1 MPDAEVGVFGGS
13 GLYEFLDHVEE
24 LEIETPWGAPSAPI
38 AVGTVDGRR
47 VAFLPR
53 HGRKHHLAPHH
64 VNYRA
69 NLWALHELGVTRILS
84 PFACGSLQRRIHPG
98 DLVVC
103 DQLVDRTSG
112 RDDSYFSTP
121 LVVHVSW
128 ADPYCD
134 ELRVAS
140 LDAARAEGATVH
152 ETGTVVVVQ
161 GPRFSTKAESKWFRE
176 QGWDVV
182 NMTQYPEAYLAREL
196 GMCFA
201 GIAVVTD
208 YDAGI
213 DGVTP
218 VSYDEV
224 MRVFEAN
231 IDRLRTIL
239 VHALKAIPAERACAC
254 ASGTG
259 GVFPNPPGR

>member
-1 MPDAEVGVFGGS
+1 MPHADVGVFGGS
-13 GLYEFLDHVEE
+13 GLYAFLDGVEDVDVD
-24 LEIETPWGAPSAPI
+24 TPWGPPSAPVAI
-38 AVGTVDGRR
+38 GTIDDRR

-53 HGRKHHLAPHH
+53 HGRKHQLAPHE

-69 NLWALHELGVTRILS
+69 NLWALRELGVTRILS

-98 DLVVC
+98 DFVVC
-103 DQLVDRTSG
+103 DQLVDRTRG
-112 RDDSYFSTP
+112 RGDTYFASP
-121 LVVHVSW
+121 QVVHLSW
-128 ADPYCD
+128 ADPYCP
-134 ELRVAS
+134 ELRSAAI
-140 LDAARAEGATVH
+140 DAARAEGANVH

-161 GPRFSTKAESKWFRE
+161 GPRFSTKAESTWFRG
-176 QGWDVV
+176 QGWDVI
-182 NMTQYPEAYLAREL
+182 NMTQFPEAYLAREL

-224 MRVFEAN
+224 MRVFNEN
-231 IDRLRTIL
+231 IERLRTML
-239 VHALKAIPAERACAC
+239 VDAIKAIPASRSCTCAD
-254 ASGTG
+254 ATG
-259 GVFPNPPGR
+259 GVSPDLPGA

>member
-1 MPDAEVGVFGGS
+1 MPHADVGVFGGS
-13 GLYEFLDHVEE
+13 GLYSLLDDVENVE
-24 LEIETPWGAPSAPI
+24 LTTPWGAPSAPLAI
-38 AVGTVDGRR
+38 GTVDDRR

-53 HGRKHHLAPHH
+53 HGRHHHLAPHE

-69 NLWALHELGVTRILS
+69 NLWALRELGVIRVLS
-84 PFACGSLQRRIHPG
+84 PFACGSLQRRVHPG

-103 DQLVDRTSG
+103 DQVVDRTSG
-112 RDDSYFSTP
+112 RADSFFTSP
-121 LVVHVSW
+121 QVVHVPW

-134 ELRVAS
+134 ELRAVAVE
-140 LDAARAEGATVH
+140 AARAQGATVH
-152 ETGTVVVVQ
+152 ERGTVVVVQ
-161 GPRFSTKAESKWFRE
+161 GPRFSTKAESRWFRE

-201 GIAVVTD
+201 GIALVTD

-213 DGVTP
+213 DGVP
-218 VSYDEV
+218 AVSYDDV
-224 MRVFEAN
+224 MRVFEEN

-239 VHALKAIPAERACAC
+239 MQALKAIPSDRTCECADG
-254 ASGTG
+254 AG
-259 GVFPNPPGR
+259 GVSPNLPGA

>member
-1 MPDAEVGVFGGS
+1 MPNADVGVFGGS
-13 GLYEFLDHVEE
+13 GLYAFLDDVEDV
-24 LEIETPWGAPSAPI
+24 EIATPWGNPSAPI
-38 AVGTVDGRR
+38 AIGSVDGRR

-53 HGRKHHLAPHH
+53 HGRRHHLAPHE

-69 NLWALHELGVTRILS
+69 NLWALRELGVTRVLS
-84 PFACGSLQRRIHPG
+84 PFACGSLQRRIRPG

-103 DQLVDRTSG
+103 DQVVDRTRG
-112 RDDSYFSTP
+112 RADSYFASP
-121 LVVHVSW
+121 QVVHVPW

-134 ELRVAS
+134 ELRAVS
-140 LDAARAEGATVH
+140 GEAARAEGATVH
-152 ETGTVVVVQ
+152 EQGTVVVVQ
-161 GPRFSTKAESKWFRE
+161 GPRFSTKAESRWFRE

-196 GMCFA
+196 GMCVA

-213 DGVTP
+213 DGVAP

-239 VHALKAIPAERACAC
+239 VRALEAIPADRACGC
-254 ASGTG
+254 AHGTG
-259 GVFPNPPGR
+259 GVSPTLPTA

>member
-1 MPDAEVGVFGGS
+1 MPHADVGVFGGS
-13 GLYEFLDHVEE
+13 GLYAFLDDVEDVE
-24 LEIETPWGAPSAPI
+24 VDTPWGAPSAPLAI
-38 AVGTVDGRR
+38 GTVGERR

-53 HGRKHHLAPHH
+53 HGRKHHLAPHE

-69 NLWALHELGVTRILS
+69 NLWAFHELGVTRILS

-103 DQLVDRTSG
+103 DQVVDRTRG
-112 RDDSYFSTP
+112 RDESYFATP
-121 LVVHVSW
+121 QVVHVPW
-128 ADPYCD
+128 AEPYCD
-134 ELRVAS
+134 ELRLVAVG
-140 LDAARAEGATVH
+140 AARAEGATVH
-152 ETGTVVVVQ
+152 DTGVVVVVQ
-161 GPRFSTKAESKWFRE
+161 GPRFSTKAESRWYRE
-176 QGWDVV
+176 QGWDVI

-196 GMCFA
+196 GICFA

-239 VHALKAIPAERACAC
+239 VRALDAIPAEPACDC

-259 GVFPNPPGR
+259 GVSPAVPGA